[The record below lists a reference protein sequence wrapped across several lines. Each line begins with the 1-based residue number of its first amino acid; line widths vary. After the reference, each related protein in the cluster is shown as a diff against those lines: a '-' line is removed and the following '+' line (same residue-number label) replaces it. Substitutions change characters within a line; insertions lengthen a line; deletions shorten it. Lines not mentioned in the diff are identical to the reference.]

1 MLKMSE
7 WIDVKDKLPELGRA
21 EFRWIPRKWVLV
33 WDGTNRFLRL
43 IVAPITWVLFGKAK
57 L

>member
-1 MLKMSE
+1 MTKESVILIKSE
-7 WIDVKDKLPELGRA
+7 NSSVFG
-21 EFRWIPRKWVLV
+21 
-33 WDGTNRFLRL
+33 RFLRL